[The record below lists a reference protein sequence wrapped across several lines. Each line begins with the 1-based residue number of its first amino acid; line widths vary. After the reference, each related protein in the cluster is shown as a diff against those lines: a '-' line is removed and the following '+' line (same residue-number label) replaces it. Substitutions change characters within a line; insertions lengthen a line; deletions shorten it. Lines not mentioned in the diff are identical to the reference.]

1 MQKVRFIYNPKS
13 GETVISEWLDHIIE
27 IYQGHGYTVVPYR
40 LCFGDTEETDMFDGV
55 DQSYHHALIAGGDG
69 TVNYVVNV
77 MKRRGLDVPVAVHTI
92 NARTGEPVISN
103 LLSVTVVG
111 PTATLA
117 DAYGTVCMI
126 LGLEKSKEFLAGH
139 PELHA
144 YLIYSDDRGNY
155 QTYLTPG
162 MEAMIARQASTRQ

>member
-1 MQKVRFIYNPKS
+1 M
-13 GETVISEWLDHIIE
+13 
-27 IYQGHGYTVVPYR
+27 
-40 LCFGDTEETDMFDGV
+40 
-55 DQSYHHALIAGGDG
+55 
-69 TVNYVVNV
+69 
-77 MKRRGLDVPVAVHTI
+77 
-92 NARTGEPVISN
+92 
-103 LLSVTVVG
+103 G